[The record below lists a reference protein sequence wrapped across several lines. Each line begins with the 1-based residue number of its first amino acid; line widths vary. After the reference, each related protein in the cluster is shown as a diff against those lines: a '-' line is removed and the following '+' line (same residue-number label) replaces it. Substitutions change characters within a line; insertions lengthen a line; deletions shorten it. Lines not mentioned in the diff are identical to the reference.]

1 MLAYNLKVNRLTKP
15 MGIDACAPII
25 SWLAKDGKK
34 QTAFRVTLE
43 SKSGVIC
50 DSGVVTSDAM
60 LYVSPVGVPSRT
72 KVDVSVSLCDENGAW
87 GEEAHTTFETGLAP
101 SDWMAKWIDPE
112 LKKLQSN
119 GRFAENG
126 NEMADTRKYM
136 FAKDGD
142 PLSKASYLKKT
153 FTLDTLGDARL
164 YITAHGIYN
173 AYINGV
179 EVEGYFLAPGTS
191 YYEERIQAQTYDV
204 TDLLREGDNEIIV
217 TLGEGWWRGS
227 TGWNMTRFCYG
238 MNLALLAQLE
248 IDGKVALVTDES
260 WVASQNGP
268 LMEND
273 TMRIERCDA
282 RRVINDWHEVLVDDY
297 FGYDNIIGT
306 DIPITKGERFK
317 AKLITTPNGERVLDF
332 GQNFAGYVEFEL
344 DAKAGDFIR
353 LTHGEVLDKFGNF
366 QNDNF
371 QNGQSPL
378 CRQIVEY
385 TCKDGKNKF
394 HQTKCYYGFRYAK
407 VETDIAI
414 TGDEFTGV
422 AVYSDMKQTGFFE
435 CGVPDVNQ
443 FFRNV
448 IWSMKSN
455 FVDVPTDCPTR
466 EKLGFTGDAQVFTNA
481 ALHLMDS
488 FPVLRRWMRE
498 SVACQ
503 EDGCIL
509 YVAPPLEGPQ
519 HRVRGGD
526 GIAGWSN
533 SITIVTDRFLHYL
546 NSPEELREF
555 YEPIKA
561 WLEFNLGR
569 AAVKTREENEH
580 YPEFVKKYLLDS
592 FNQLGE
598 WNEPGKTPRDYAA
611 EREKTGHAEV
621 ATAFLA
627 YDFYLAAEIAKRL
640 GEDEDAERYTKI
652 YEDVKTAYRYVFT
665 DNGKI
670 TSERQCHYVRPIA
683 HHLLDGD
690 ENLEAAKELDV
701 LIKRGGNHVGT
712 GFLTTGYLAET
723 LSELGYN
730 STAYDILLQ
739 EEAPSWLYEV
749 KMGATTTWES
759 WYGIREDGTRYS
771 SHNHYSLGAVAGW
784 MITHSLGIGV
794 RDGKITLKPYTDER
808 LGYAKGS
815 YLSTM
820 GEVRSA
826 WKYEEDEIHFSFE
839 IPANAE
845 ADILLPNGETHHV
858 TTGLY
863 TYSIKR

>member
-1 MLAYNLKVNRLTKP
+1 MLAYNLKVNRLSNA
-15 MGIDACAPII
+15 MGIDAGEVTI
-25 SWLAKDGKK
+25 SWLVKGGKV
-34 QTAFRVTLE
+34 QSAFCVKLASHGKT
-43 SKSGVIC
+43 IH
-50 DSGVVTSDAM
+50 DSGIIATPQTT
-60 LYVSPVGVPSRT
+60 YHPNITIPSRT
-72 KVDVSVSLCDENGAW
+72 KVDVTVSVCDENGAW
-87 GEEAHTTFETGLAP
+87 GDDSYTTFETGPAP
-101 SDWMAKWIDPE
+101 ADWRAKWIDPE
-112 LKKLQSN
+112 LEKLKSN
-119 GRFAENG
+119 GRFAEGG
-126 NEMADTRKYM
+126 NTMADTRKYM

-142 PLSKASYLKKT
+142 PLSKASYLKRS

-191 YYEERIQAQTYDV
+191 YYEERIQAQTYDI
-204 TDLLREGDNEIIV
+204 TAMLREGENEIIV

-227 TGWNMTRFCYG
+227 TGWNMTRYCYG
-238 MNLALLAQLE
+238 MNLALLCQLE
-248 IDGKVALVTDES
+248 IDGKVVLVSDKN
-260 WVASQNGP
+260 WVASQSGP

-273 TMRIERCDA
+273 TMRLERYDA
-282 RRVINDWHEVLVDDY
+282 RRVIDDWHEVLVDDT

-306 DIPITKGERFK
+306 DIPITKNERFK

-332 GQNFAGYVEFEL
+332 GQNFAGYVEFEF
-344 DAKAGDFIR
+344 DAKDGDFIR
-353 LTHGEVLDKFGNF
+353 LTHGEVLDKDGNF

-371 QNGQSPL
+371 QNRESPL
-378 CRQIVEY
+378 CRQVVEY

-394 HQTKCYYGFRYAK
+394 HQTKCYYGFRYVK
-407 VETDIAI
+407 VETDIEI
-414 TGDEFTGV
+414 TGEEFIGV
-422 AVYSDMKQTGFFE
+422 ATYSDMKQTGFFE
-435 CGVPDVNQ
+435 CGVPEVNR
-443 FFRNV
+443 FFQNV

-488 FPVLRRWMRE
+488 YPVLRRWMRE
-498 SVACQ
+498 SVSCQ
-503 EDGCIL
+503 EDGCII
-509 YVAPPLEGPQ
+509 YVAPPVEGPQ
-519 HRVRGGD
+519 HRIRGID
-526 GIAGWSN
+526 GAAGWSN

-555 YEPIKA
+555 YEPMKA
-561 WLEFNLGR
+561 WLDFNLGR
-569 AAVKTREENEH
+569 AGAATRAENQH
-580 YPEFVKKYLLDS
+580 YPEFVKKYLYDS
-592 FNQLGE
+592 FAHFGE
-598 WNEPGKTPRDYAA
+598 WNEPGKTPRDYTA

-627 YDFYLAAEIAKRL
+627 YDFYLAAELAKRL
-640 GEDEDAERYTKI
+640 GEDEDAERYHKI
-652 YEDVKTAYRYVFT
+652 YEEVKTAYRYVYT

-670 TSERQCHYVRPIA
+670 NSERQCHYVRPIA

-690 ENLEAAKELDV
+690 ENLEAAKELDA

-723 LSELGYN
+723 LSEHGYN

-739 EEAPSWLYEV
+739 DEAPSWLYEV

-784 MITHSLGIGV
+784 MITHVLGIGV
-794 RDGKITLKPYTDER
+794 RDGKITLRPYTDER
-808 LGYAKGS
+808 LGYAKGG
-815 YLSTM
+815 YLSTQ
-820 GEVRSA
+820 GFILSA
-826 WKYEEDEIHFSFE
+826 WKYEDDEILFSFE

-845 ADILLPNGETHHV
+845 ADIILPNGETHHV

>member
-15 MGIDACAPII
+15 MGIDACAPIV
-25 SWLAKDGKK
+25 SWLAQDGKK

-43 SKSGVIC
+43 SQGKIIC
-50 DSGVVTSDAM
+50 DSGEVASDAM
-60 LYVSPVGVPSRT
+60 LYNAPVAVPSRT
-72 KVDVSVSLCDENGAW
+72 KVDVTVTLCDEQGKW
-87 GEEAHTTFETGLAP
+87 GDCAHTTFETGPAP
-101 SDWMAKWIDPE
+101 SDWVAKWIDPE
-112 LKKLQSN
+112 LVKLKSN

-153 FTLDTLGDARL
+153 FTLDKLGDARL

-173 AYINGV
+173 AYVNGI

-204 TDLLREGDNEIIV
+204 TDMLREGENEIIV

-227 TGWNMTRFCYG
+227 TGWNMTRYCYG

-248 IDGKVALVTDES
+248 IDGKVVLATDES
-260 WVASQNGP
+260 WVASQSGP

-273 TMRIERCDA
+273 TMQMERYDA

-332 GQNFAGYVEFEL
+332 GQNFAGYVALEL
-344 DAKAGDFIR
+344 DAKDGDFIR
-353 LTHGEVLDKFGNF
+353 LTHGEVLDKLGNF

-371 QNGQSPL
+371 QNRESPL
-378 CRQIVEY
+378 CQQVVEY
-385 TCKDGKNKF
+385 TCKDGKNKY
-394 HQTKCYYGFRYAK
+394 HQTKCYYGFRYAM
-407 VETDIAI
+407 VETDIEI

-422 AVYSDMKQTGFFE
+422 SVYSDMAQTGFYE
-435 CGVPDVNQ
+435 CGVPAVNRL
-443 FFRNV
+443 FKNV

-481 ALHLMDS
+481 ALHLMDAY
-488 FPVLRRWMRE
+488 PVLRRWMRE
-498 SVACQ
+498 SVSCQ
-503 EDGCIL
+503 EDGCII
-509 YVAPPLEGPQ
+509 YVAPPVEGPQ
-519 HRVRGGD
+519 HRIRGID
-526 GIAGWSN
+526 GAAGWSN
-533 SITIVTDRFLHYL
+533 SITIVPDRFLHYL

-555 YEPIKA
+555 YEPIKK
-561 WLEFNLGR
+561 WLDFNLGR
-569 AAVKTREENEH
+569 AMSATRETNQH
-580 YPEFVKKYLLDS
+580 YPEEIKKYLYDS
-592 FNQLGE
+592 YAHFGE
-598 WNEPGKTPRDYAA
+598 WNEPGRTPRDYGA
-611 EREKTGHAEV
+611 EREITGHAEV

-627 YDFYLAAEIAKRL
+627 YDFYLAAELAKRL
-640 GEDEDAERYTKI
+640 GEDEDAKRFYEI
-652 YEDVKTAYRYVFT
+652 YENVKKTYRYVYT
-665 DNGKI
+665 EDGAIN
-670 TSERQCHYVRPIA
+670 SDRQCRYVRPIA
-683 HHLLDGD
+683 HQLLN
-690 ENLEAAKELDV
+690 EEEKVAATEKLAEM
-701 LIKRGGNHVGT
+701 ISAGGNHIGT
-712 GFLTTGYLAET
+712 GFLTTGYICQT
-723 LSELGYN
+723 LSDYGQEK
-730 STAYDILLQ
+730 TAYDLFL
-739 EEAPSWLYEV
+739 EDTAPSWLYEV
-749 KMGATTTWES
+749 KKGATTTWEN
-759 WYGIREDGTRYS
+759 WFGIDEEGNLRS

-784 MITHSLGIGV
+784 MMTHSLGILV
-794 RDGKITLKPYTDER
+794 SDGKITLKPYTDER

-826 WKYEEDEIHFSFE
+826 WKYEEDEILFSFE

-845 ADILLPNGETHHV
+845 ADIILPNGETHHV